1 MYVKKLVVYFLLI
14 LFLGGVLLVAGDSAL
29 AYSGKLCHGL
39 FIADVS
45 VGGMLVA
52 EAEQKVAAVLR
63 DKKSKPVAALRF
75 EDKTWPVGWDSVSG
89 SPDAT
94 HLVRQAYGVG
104 RAGNLMARMLEQF
117 VTIHGGAV
125 VPLELA
131 VDREKL
137 RRLVINAAASVDREA
152 VDASIEER
160 PAGVII
166 KADITGRKTD
176 VENTMILLEQAVVSG
191 RETTVSLVTKAV
203 PAAIRAQD
211 LKGIDN
217 RLASFTTTYD
227 ATDASRSRNIQ
238 VAAASLTGVLVRAGE
253 TFSFNDR
260 IGLRTP
266 ERGYQMAP
274 TLSST
279 GVVMD
284 WGGGVCQVSST
295 VYNAA
300 LLAGF
305 AVVERSPHYQPP
317 SYVPLGQDAT
327 VADGQIDLKLKNVRK
342 QAVYIQSIALAGTLE
357 VRLYGKREHGEP
369 TIHIESTEKTVQL
382 PHTIMLQDPKL
393 PLGQEIVESEGR
405 NGFVVTVQRI
415 LMQGQKEI
423 SREKIST
430 DEFDGTDRIV
440 RVGTITA
447 GGKIVK

>member
-1 MYVKKLVVYFLLI
+1 MYVKKFVGYFLLI

-29 AYSGKLCHGL
+29 AYSGKLCRGL

-45 VGGMLVA
+45 VGGLPVS
-52 EAEQKVAAVLR
+52 EAEQKVAAALK
-63 DKKSKPVAALRF
+63 DKHSKPIAALRF
-75 EDKTWPVGWDSVSG
+75 EDKTWPIDWGFVSG

-94 HLVRQAYGVG
+94 HLVHQAYGIG
-104 RAGNLMARMLEQF
+104 RTGNLMARLREQI
-117 VTIHGGAV
+117 VASHGGAV
-125 VPLELA
+125 LPLELT

-137 RRLVINAAASVDREA
+137 RILVINAASSVDREA

-160 PAGVII
+160 PTGLLIT
-166 KADITGRKTD
+166 ADRAGRKTD
-176 VENTMILLEQAVVSG
+176 VESTLIALEQAVVSG
-191 RETTVSLVTKAV
+191 SATTVSLVAKEM

-211 LKGIDN
+211 LKGIDS

-227 ATDASRSRNIQ
+227 ASDASRSRNIQ
-238 VAAASLTGVLVRAGE
+238 VAAANLTGVLVRAGE
-253 TFSFNDR
+253 ILSFNDR

-295 VYNAA
+295 LYNAA

-305 AVVERSPHYQPP
+305 SVVERSPHYQPP

-342 QAVYIQSIALAGTLE
+342 QAVFLQSVADAGTLE
-357 VRLYGKREHGEP
+357 VRLYGKREQGEP
-369 TIHIESTEKTVQL
+369 TIHIESTEKAVQL

-415 LMQGQKEI
+415 HMQGQKEI
-423 SREKIST
+423 GREKIST
-430 DEFDGTDRIV
+430 DEFDGTNRIV
-440 RVGTITA
+440 RVGTLTT
-447 GGKIVK
+447 GGKTVK